1 MSAEP
6 QKFILTGGNSPEWLA
21 GLAIEREVLISGCT
35 EQMWPQPTATAIP
48 TSQALSP
55 APNRHTASALL
66 RLPGLQGTCRAASR
80 AEGHLGGAIALSRGP
95 AGVMLSLSKAE
106 WLHLFCGSSSASF
119 KIPLPS
125 FHSCESSLSRVACSL
140 GEVSTCAHTFSPGST
155 LPSLVPHSI
164 TKF

>member
-1 MSAEP
+1 MADR
-6 QKFILTGGNSPEWLA
+6 FGNRKRGTYLQLHRA
-21 GLAIEREVLISGCT
+21 NV
-35 EQMWPQPTATAIP
+35 
-48 TSQALSP
+48 
-55 APNRHTASALL
+55 ASANSNSHPHQ
-66 RLPGLQGTCRAASR
+66 PGFEPSTQQAHSFCPAQAARATGDMQGSIITR

-106 WLHLFCGSSSASF
+106 WLRLFCGSSSASF